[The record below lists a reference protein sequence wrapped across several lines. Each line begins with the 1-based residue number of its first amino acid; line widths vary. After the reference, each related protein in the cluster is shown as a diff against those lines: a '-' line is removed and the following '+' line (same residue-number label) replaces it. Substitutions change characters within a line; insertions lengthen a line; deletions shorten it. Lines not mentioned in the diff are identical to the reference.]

1 MMSSEERIM
10 EAVKKASVD
19 GKLSCTK
26 ARQLAAEL
34 GVPVR
39 KIGEAADT
47 AKIKIF
53 ACELGCF

>member
-1 MMSSEERIM
+1 MSVEEKLL

-19 GKLSCTK
+19 GKISCTK
-26 ARQLAAEL
+26 ARQLAAEM

-39 KIGEAADT
+39 KIGEAANE

>member
-1 MMSSEERIM
+1 VEEKLL

-19 GKLSCTK
+19 GKISCTK
-26 ARQLAAEL
+26 ARQLAAEM

-39 KIGEAADT
+39 KIGEAANE